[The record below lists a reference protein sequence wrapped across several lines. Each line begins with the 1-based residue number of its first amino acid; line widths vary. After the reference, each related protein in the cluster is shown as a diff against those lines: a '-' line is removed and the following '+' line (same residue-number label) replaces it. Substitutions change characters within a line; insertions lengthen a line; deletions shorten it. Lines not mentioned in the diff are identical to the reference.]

1 MTAVHPMWMNYPE
14 LHEELKQVKKLM
26 KDSIQI
32 ENKTIKDAILSVL
45 DSGGKNGSSCIF
57 DSILYVE

>member
-45 DSGGKNGSSCIF
+45 DSGGENGSSCIF